1 MKTLVR
7 AFAVVCVFGF
17 ISIAWFALGAI
28 MMKRTNDQSSGSRD
42 RVADLWGTAQ
52 TQVAPILVWS
62 AREGAPTTEA
72 SPAVDPARSEVA
84 VALDLDQRLRGLVWY
99 SLYDVS
105 FDATYRFDN
114 DTYETG
120 TGEVQFRFPDPNGI
134 YDALLVEIDG
144 VAVDDSPPNDG
155 AMRIPLEIAS
165 QTSRLVRITYKSRGI
180 DSWVYKPTS
189 GGKSLRDFR
198 LDMTTDFDA
207 IDFPAQTLSPSA
219 RQSVASGTE
228 LTWRFDHI
236 VSGYGMGMIMPAR
249 IQPGELAQSLSFS
262 APISLLFFFL
272 VIAVLAKLRNLDI
285 HPVNY
290 FFLGAAFFAFHLLFA
305 YSVDHLPIAAAFA
318 LSSVVSVAMVTCYLR
333 LVVSQRFAFV
343 EAGLAQLVYLVGFS
357 MAHFLEGFTGLTL
370 TVLSVATL
378 FLLMLLTGRI
388 RWSRVLGEKSA
399 PENQSGAPTEAWPSA
414 AG

>member
-1 MKTLVR
+1 
-7 AFAVVCVFGF
+7 
-17 ISIAWFALGAI
+17 
-28 MMKRTNDQSSGSRD
+28 
-42 RVADLWGTAQ
+42 
-52 TQVAPILVWS
+52 
-62 AREGAPTTEA
+62 
-72 SPAVDPARSEVA
+72 
-84 VALDLDQRLRGLVWY
+84 
-99 SLYDVS
+99 
-105 FDATYRFDN
+105 
-114 DTYETG
+114 
-120 TGEVQFRFPDPNGI
+120 
-134 YDALLVEIDG
+134 
-144 VAVDDSPPNDG
+144 
-155 AMRIPLEIAS
+155 
-165 QTSRLVRITYKSRGI
+165 
-180 DSWVYKPTS
+180 
-189 GGKSLRDFR
+189 
-198 LDMTTDFDA
+198 
-207 IDFPAQTLSPSA
+207 
-219 RQSVASGTE
+219 
-228 LTWRFDHI
+228 
-236 VSGYGMGMIMPAR
+236 MIMPAR

-414 AG
+414 VG